1 MLLTNINNMPVIL
14 VIEKNGNVKEVT
26 VNTFEHETLCA
37 KANVKKVTD
46 LKKRTTWKVE
56 IDKKYEVVLYAK
68 DSGRAGSENKFEF
81 PPPVDNELYFGNCI
95 LLNLKGN
102 LKKTEWEDIY
112 NHLYGGF
119 EDLSNDD
126 EDEEEETDLPMTK
139 EGYVKDDFIV
149 DGDDDEDDDYYEDDE
164 EEEEFEEEVAP
175 RRTKREKTQVE
186 SVVYETDE
194 LNFEEELQEEEYV

>member
-26 VNTFEHETLCA
+26 VNTFEHETLCT
-37 KANVKKVTD
+37 KANVKKVKD
-46 LKKRTTWKVE
+46 LKKRTTWNVE
-56 IDKKYEVVLYAK
+56 LDKKYEVVLYAK

-102 LKKTEWEDIY
+102 LTKTEWEDIY

-139 EGYVKDDFIV
+139 EGYVKDDFVV
-149 DGDDDEDDDYYEDDE
+149 DGDDDDDEYEDEDEE
-164 EEEEFEEEVAP
+164 EEEEFEEEVVTK
-175 RRTKREKTQVE
+175 RTKKEKSQVDNI
-186 SVVYETDE
+186 VYEDNN
-194 LNFEEELQEEEYV
+194 LNFEEELEEEEYV